1 VRAAYRHWFQAGLE
15 NGSDENIAASL
26 REVGQDQKRVLAA
39 AERDDTRAALI
50 AETKSARELGI
61 FGSPSFVVDG
71 ELFWGDD
78 RLQDALD
85 WASRTRVGSGGA
97 GYAAGAAS
105 PYRSRR
111 PSK

>member
-1 VRAAYRHWFQAGLE
+1 MREGWGADYVRAAYRHWFQAGLE

-39 AERDDTRAALI
+39 AERVDTRAALI

-61 FGSPSFVVDG
+61 FGSPSFVVEG

-85 WASRTRVGSGGA
+85 WASRTRVGS
-97 GYAAGAAS
+97 
-105 PYRSRR
+105 
-111 PSK
+111 